1 MLNAALD
8 PEVTPE
14 VVARHGLTP
23 EEFIRVKKILG
34 REPNFTELGIFSV
47 MWSEHCSYKNSRR
60 ELKKFPTTGPNILVK
75 AGEENAGVVDIG
87 DGWAVAFKIESHNH
101 PSAIEPFQ
109 GAATGVG
116 GIIRDIFTM
125 GARPE
130 FCLNSLRFGPIT
142 ENCSGCRVG
151 GKAGDTPATTE
162 DRKSQ
167 IAANRRLFT
176 GVVSGIAHYGNCI
189 GVPTIGGE
197 IYFDESF
204 EGNPLVNVFCLG
216 VLRHEQLARG
226 AARGV
231 GNPVFY
237 VGAETGRDGL
247 AGASFASREL
257 TEESREDRPA
267 VQVGDPFKEKLLLEA
282 CLELLA
288 TDAVSGI
295 QDMGAAG
302 LTCSTCETAS
312 RGGSGVEI
320 DLAKVPKR
328 EPAMTPY
335 EILLSES
342 QERMLIIAKRGRE
355 NIVREIFAKWDV
367 PCAEIGRVTDDGMMR
382 VRNNGGVSAEI
393 PAKPLAEEAPIYER
407 EAQKLTA
414 DYADDTDLQKE
425 ISALSAQSAADALKR
440 LLADPTIASK
450 NWVYRQYDHTV
461 RTGTVVKPGSDAAV
475 FYIREANK
483 ILAATTDCNSL
494 YCALDPREGG
504 RIAVAEAAR
513 NLTCSGARPLA
524 VTDNLNFGNPYKPEN
539 FWQLREA
546 VEGIAEG
553 CRAFG
558 TPVVGGNV
566 SLYNESPAGVV
577 DPTPTVAMVGL
588 IDDEKHI
595 TTQWFKNEG
604 DAIILVG
611 GTRAVASEDG
621 DDTEAVPSA
630 AAHDRGYSL
639 GASRFLKICFGKKI
653 GPVPK
658 LEIELELA
666 VQNAVRDLIR
676 LGLVR
681 SAHDCSEGGLTV
693 ALAECCFN
701 PDGLLGAE
709 IGLGSCGGSR
719 AGCAGDTPAS
729 TNAATLFNEAQSR
742 VIVSCDPKNAERI
755 LSELKSKNIPHA
767 QIGTI
772 IADDLRITV
781 SGENL
786 SWPVV
791 ELHDLWWNAIRR
803 AVESDSEPIRS
814 L

>member
-1 MLNAALD
+1 MPQIAD
-8 PEVTPE
+8 PAITQEL
-14 VVARHGLTP
+14 VAKHGLTA
-23 EEFIRVKKILG
+23 EEFERIKAILR

-47 MWSEHCSYKNSRR
+47 MWSEHCSYKNSRK
-60 ELKKFPTTGPNILVK
+60 ELKKFPTSGPNILVK

-130 FCLNSLRFGPIT
+130 FLLNSLRFGPIIPP
-142 ENCSGCRVG
+142 VG
-151 GKAGDTPATTE
+151 GDGVSPN
-162 DRKSQ
+162 RKSQ

-204 EGNPLVNVFCLG
+204 EGNPLINVFCLG

-226 AARGV
+226 AASGV

-247 AGASFASREL
+247 AGAAFASREL

-288 TDAVSGI
+288 TDAVAGI

-312 RGGSGVEI
+312 RGGTGVEI

-328 EPAMTPY
+328 EPGMTPY

-342 QERMLIIAKRGRE
+342 QERMLIIAKRGKE
-355 NIVREIFAKWDV
+355 DVVREVFEKWDV

-382 VRNNGGVSAEI
+382 VRNNGSIAAEI
-393 PAKPLAEEAPIYER
+393 PAKPLADEAPLYAREVTPASPTPTLDLSTVPEINSER
-407 EAQKLTA
+407 
-414 DYADDTDLQKE
+414 
-425 ISALSAQSAADALKR
+425 ALRQ
-440 LLADPTIASK
+440 LLSEPTIASK
-450 NWVYRQYDHTV
+450 NWVFRQYDHMV
-461 RTGTVVKPGSDAAV
+461 RTGTVVRPGSDAAV
-475 FYIREANK
+475 FRVRAANK

-494 YCALDPREGG
+494 YCRLDPREGG

-513 NLTCSGARPLA
+513 NLTCSGAVPLA

-546 VEGIAEG
+546 V
-553 CRAFG
+553 
-558 TPVVGGNV
+558 
-566 SLYNESPAGVV
+566 
-577 DPTPTVAMVGL
+577 
-588 IDDEKHI
+588 
-595 TTQWFKNEG
+595 
-604 DAIILVG
+604 
-611 GTRAVASEDG
+611 
-621 DDTEAVPSA
+621 
-630 AAHDRGYSL
+630 
-639 GASRFLKICFGKKI
+639 
-653 GPVPK
+653 
-658 LEIELELA
+658 
-666 VQNAVRDLIR
+666 
-676 LGLVR
+676 
-681 SAHDCSEGGLTV
+681 
-693 ALAECCFN
+693 
-701 PDGLLGAE
+701 
-709 IGLGSCGGSR
+709 
-719 AGCAGDTPAS
+719 
-729 TNAATLFNEAQSR
+729 
-742 VIVSCDPKNAERI
+742 
-755 LSELKSKNIPHA
+755 
-767 QIGTI
+767 
-772 IADDLRITV
+772 
-781 SGENL
+781 
-786 SWPVV
+786 
-791 ELHDLWWNAIRR
+791 
-803 AVESDSEPIRS
+803 
-814 L
+814 

>member
-1 MLNAALD
+1 MTKAEPTTD
-8 PEVTPE
+8 PKVTPE
-14 VVARHGLTP
+14 LVAKHGLTP
-23 EEFIRVKKILG
+23 EEFERIKKILG

-47 MWSEHCSYKNSRR
+47 MWSEHCSYKNSRL
-60 ELKKFPTTGPNILVK
+60 ELRKFPTSGPNILVK

-87 DGWAVAFKIESHNH
+87 DGWAIAFKMESHNH

-130 FCLNSLRFGPIT
+130 FCLNSLRFGPID
-142 ENCSGCRVG
+142 
-151 GKAGDTPATTE
+151 GKSPNVAT
-162 DRKSQ
+162 
-167 IAANRRLFT
+167 NRRLFT

-189 GVPTIGGE
+189 GIPTIGGE

-216 VLRHEQLARG
+216 ILRHEQLARG

-247 AGASFASREL
+247 AGAAFASPEL

-288 TDAVSGI
+288 TDAVAGI

-320 DLAKVPKR
+320 DLSKVPKR
-328 EPAMTPY
+328 EPGMTPY

-342 QERMLIIAKRGRE
+342 QERMLIIAQRGKE
-355 NIVREIFAKWDV
+355 VVVREIFAKWDV
-367 PCAEIGRVTDDGMMR
+367 PCAEIGRVTGDGMMR
-382 VRNNGGVSAEI
+382 VRNNGSIAAEI
-393 PAKPLAEEAPIYER
+393 PAKPLAEEAPLYDR
-407 EAQKLTA
+407 EAKKLTTERTE
-414 DYADDTDLQKE
+414 DTDVFKK
-425 ISALSAQSAADALKR
+425 ISMLPVSSVVESLKL

-461 RTGTVVKPGSDAAV
+461 RTGAVVKPGSDAAV
-475 FYIREANK
+475 FHIREANK

-546 VEGIAEG
+546 VEGMAEA
-553 CRAFG
+553 CRAFA
-558 TPVVGGNV
+558 TPVTGGNV
-566 SLYNESPAGVV
+566 SLYNESPAGIV

-588 IDDEKHI
+588 IDEEKQI

-604 DAIILVG
+604 DVIILVG
-611 GTRAVASEDG
+611 
-621 DDTEAVPSA
+621 SA
-630 AAHDRGYSL
+630 AGDRSYNL
-639 GASRFLKICFGKKI
+639 GGSRFIKVCFGKKI
-653 GPVPK
+653 GPVPR
-658 LEIELELA
+658 LNIELEIA
-666 VQNAVRDLIR
+666 VQNAVRNLIQ

-681 SAHDCSEGGLTV
+681 SAHDCSEGGLAV
-693 ALAECCFN
+693 ALAECCFD
-701 PDGLLGAE
+701 PDRLFGAE
-709 IGLGSCGGSR
+709 IKFENH
-719 AGCAGDTPAS
+719 GCAGDTPAS
-729 TNAATLFNEAQSR
+729 AEATTLLFNEAQSR
-742 VIVSCDPKNAERI
+742 IIISCEAKNTERV
-755 LSELKSKNIPHA
+755 LSE
-767 QIGTI
+767 
-772 IADDLRITV
+772 
-781 SGENL
+781 
-786 SWPVV
+786 
-791 ELHDLWWNAIRR
+791 
-803 AVESDSEPIRS
+803 
-814 L
+814 

>member
-1 MLNAALD
+1 
-8 PEVTPE
+8 
-14 VVARHGLTP
+14 
-23 EEFIRVKKILG
+23 
-34 REPNFTELGIFSV
+34 
-47 MWSEHCSYKNSRR
+47 
-60 ELKKFPTTGPNILVK
+60 
-75 AGEENAGVVDIG
+75 
-87 DGWAVAFKIESHNH
+87 
-101 PSAIEPFQ
+101 
-109 GAATGVG
+109 
-116 GIIRDIFTM
+116 
-125 GARPE
+125 
-130 FCLNSLRFGPIT
+130 
-142 ENCSGCRVG
+142 
-151 GKAGDTPATTE
+151 
-162 DRKSQ
+162 
-167 IAANRRLFT
+167 
-176 GVVSGIAHYGNCI
+176 
-189 GVPTIGGE
+189 
-197 IYFDESF
+197 
-204 EGNPLVNVFCLG
+204 
-216 VLRHEQLARG
+216 
-226 AARGV
+226 
-231 GNPVFY
+231 
-237 VGAETGRDGL
+237 
-247 AGASFASREL
+247 
-257 TEESREDRPA
+257 
-267 VQVGDPFKEKLLLEA
+267 
-282 CLELLA
+282 
-288 TDAVSGI
+288 
-295 QDMGAAG
+295 MGAAG

-312 RGGSGVEI
+312 RGGSGLEI
-320 DLAKVPKR
+320 DLAKVPKG
-328 EPAMTPY
+328 EPGMTPY

-382 VRNNGGVSAEI
+382 VRNDGRVSAEI

-546 VEGIAEG
+546 VEGIAEA
-553 CRAFG
+553 CCAFA

-666 VQNAVRDLIR
+666 VQNAVLDLIR

-742 VIVSCDPKNAERI
+742 VIVSCDPKTAERI

-786 SWPVV
+786 NWPVV

-803 AVESDSEPIRS
+803 AVESDSAPIRS